1 MSIPT
6 FPPGW
11 RVFPC
16 AAGTKKPVAGF
27 DQWFLHATDDPAQIE
42 LWAIEYPDCNWAV
55 AMGPSGLAVLDI
67 DEGGEDSLLL
77 FELEHGEL
85 PATREHKT
93 PHGRHLIF
101 SDPDKLCRNSV
112 GKLGSKLDTRGR
124 NGYIIVAPS
133 SVEGKPY
140 ELLSDRP
147 CELLPASIVGAL
159 AREQEQVSAADGAI
173 IDDPVQIGRARRL
186 LESYVQRGDVARQG
200 SGGDNR
206 TYQVAAEVINLGL
219 SVHAALSLI
228 EEVWNPHC
236 VPPWDADE
244 LVVKLEN
251 ASRYAQNEAGAWAV
265 PPVAERVSSQVLD
278 KLIAQSPGDP
288 GVSQQ
293 PGGQAQK
300 FAWMDETI
308 FRSMPEP
315 VWLIENV
322 FVRDSIALLYGP
334 SGHYKSFLALHY
346 ASTVATHGECAFYV
360 AAEGIARMARLDFP
374 AWKLANAQE
383 GRIPF
388 FMQDR
393 MPNATFEGFN
403 YDEFAKS
410 VEAVATAEGKSV
422 GIVFLDTLNRAML
435 GLEENSAKDASIL
448 IEAADFL
455 KRRLGCTV
463 VLVHHTPKDGSEPRG
478 SGAFYANMDTVIKCI
493 ADKKVK
499 VARLHVTK
507 QKHAEE
513 PELPFCFEGRKFGP
527 GLAFLPITAKEAR
540 MMSADADLFS
550 QKSIREALKTLK
562 AFEPEEVTTDVLAHQ
577 LTPRLENDTAEI
589 EAENVRRTRKGLLGA
604 VKLGKLDGYHR
615 EKGKGLA
622 WSLPSPD

>member
-1 MSIPT
+1 MKDGKTPL
-6 FPPGW
+6 PGF
-11 RVFPC
+11 V
-16 AAGTKKPVAGF
+16 
-27 DQWFLHATDDPAQIE
+27 QWFSHATDDPDQIA
-42 LWAIEYPDCNWAV
+42 LWAIENPGCNWAV
-55 AMGPSGLAVLDI
+55 AVGPSGLAVLDI
-67 DEGGEDSLLL
+67 DPPDGEQSLLL

-85 PATREHKT
+85 PATREHRSARG
-93 PHGRHLIF
+93 GRHLIF
-101 SDPDKLCRNSV
+101 ADPDKTCRNSV
-112 GKLGSKLDTRGR
+112 GALGPKLDTRGR
-124 NGYIIVAPS
+124 NGYIVIPPS
-133 SVEGKPY
+133 TFEGKSY
-140 ELLSDRP
+140 EVLSDRP
-147 CELLPASIVGAL
+147 CQPLPATVVEAL
-159 AREQEQVSAADGAI
+159 ARVQDRVQAATGTSL
-173 IDDPVQIGRARRL
+173 DDPVQIGRAKRL
-186 LESYVQRGDVARQG
+186 LLDYVQRDDIAREG

-206 TYQVAAEVINLGL
+206 TYQVAAEVLNLGL
-219 SVHAALSLI
+219 SVHTAHSLI
-228 EEVWNPHC
+228 EEIWNPHC
-236 VPPWDADE
+236 IPPWDSDD
-244 LVVKLEN
+244 LLNKLEN
-251 ASRYAQNEAGAWAV
+251 ASRYAQNDAGAWAV

-278 KLIAQSPGDP
+278 TLIAQSPGDP
-288 GVSQQ
+288 GLSQQ
-293 PGGQAQK
+293 PEGQSETRTQK
-300 FAWMDETI
+300 SDKFTWMDETI

-346 ASTVATHGECAFYV
+346 ASTVAMHGECAFYV

-410 VEAVATAEGKSV
+410 VEAVAAAEGKSV

-463 VLVHHTPKDGSEPRG
+463 CLVHHTPKDGSEPRG

-499 VARLHVTK
+499 VARLHITK